1 MSKMNEP
8 GNDREKAVLFEDFFT
23 SMLNSVTES
32 AFLITPKGIVLAANE
47 TVAKRL
53 GLDSGGDLVGRNMYD
68 LLPPEVAESRR
79 SKVQEVIMTGEPVQ
93 FEDVRSGRWIHNSIY
108 PVYDSTGGISR
119 LSVFAIDI
127 TRQKAQEE
135 RLSLLGE
142 MVDRAPASITIHDTG
157 GNFIYVNRET
167 LRLHGYTEEEF
178 MSLNLKDLDVP
189 ESAELL
195 EERFRMIAEKGEV
208 SFESAHFHKD
218 GTVIP
223 VLVMAKS
230 LDWKGT
236 SAVMSIATDI
246 RESKKSEQALRESE
260 ERFRLL
266 SEVTM
271 EGIVIHKNAI
281 AVDVNSAIVGTLGYS
296 KEEIIGKNLM
306 ELAIF
311 EEDRA
316 RVKENIVKEYAR
328 PYVSRVVK
336 KNGDVFWAEIEA
348 RNIEL
353 DGEVI
358 RVAAVR
364 DIEDR
369 KKAEDDLRNSEA
381 KFRSY
386 VENAP
391 YGVFITDASGRYHD
405 VNPAA
410 EKITGYSRKELPEIG
425 IPDLIPEDSR
435 EAGMDHFARLLETG
449 NSTGEVPFMR
459 KGGERRIWSV
469 SAVKIGDES
478 FLGFVEDVTDRKMAE
493 DRLRENEELIMA
505 VMDNLPLGVAVNSLD
520 PAVEFSYMNDRF
532 WKTYKTSREELSDPD
547 AFWSAVYKDPE
558 FREKIRERVLKDC
571 GSGDPGKMQ
580 WDDVPITREGET
592 FFVSARNTPVPGSS
606 LMVSAVWD
614 VTEYKKTEDQ
624 LRMVSERLKA
634 IYDHSPLLISEFD
647 REGRYLLVNRA
658 VSELFGLPPR
668 ELEGRTFSELLP
680 GKDSEIFMRRTRRV
694 WDTLEPLAV
703 EDTVDIGGV
712 TKHYLTMLFPLY
724 DRDGD
729 INSIGSIAHDIT
741 DRKEAEDSLR
751 EALGR
756 LRKVTGSVIQVIV
769 MAVETRDPYTAGHQR
784 RVGDLARAIA
794 TEMGLSPHDV
804 EGIRIAGVIHD
815 LGKISVPS
823 EILSKP
829 RKLNDT
835 EFAIVKE
842 HPQKGYEILK
852 DVDFDW
858 PVAEMVLQHHERL
871 DGSGYPRGLKDGEI
885 LLQAR
890 ILAVADVV
898 EAMASHR
905 PYRPTLGLEAAL
917 EEIASNRG
925 KLYDPEAV
933 DACLNLFRV
942 KGYDLVGV

>member
-1 MSKMNEP
+1 MSKKNEP
-8 GNDREKAVLFEDFFT
+8 GNDRDRAVLFEDFFT

-32 AFLITPKGIVLAANE
+32 AFLINLDGFVLAANE

-53 GLDSGGDLVGRNMYD
+53 GFSSGGDLVGRNMYD

-79 SKVQEVIMTGEPVQ
+79 LKAQEVVITGEPVQ
-93 FEDVRSGRWIHNSIY
+93 FEDVRSGRWMHNSIY
-108 PVYDSTGGISR
+108 PVFDSTGGVSR

-142 MVDRAPASITIHDTG
+142 MVDSAPASITIHDTE

-189 ESAELL
+189 ESVELL
-195 EERFRMIAEKGEV
+195 EERFRMIAEKGEM

-218 GTVIP
+218 GSVIP
-223 VLVMAKS
+223 VLVMAKN

-236 SAVMSIATDI
+236 PAVMSIATDI
-246 RESKKSEQALRESE
+246 RESKKAEQA
-260 ERFRLL
+260 
-266 SEVTM
+266 
-271 EGIVIHKNAI
+271 
-281 AVDVNSAIVGTLGYS
+281 
-296 KEEIIGKNLM
+296 
-306 ELAIF
+306 
-311 EEDRA
+311 
-316 RVKENIVKEYAR
+316 
-328 PYVSRVVK
+328 
-336 KNGDVFWAEIEA
+336 
-348 RNIEL
+348 
-353 DGEVI
+353 
-358 RVAAVR
+358 
-364 DIEDR
+364 
-369 KKAEDDLRNSEA
+369 
-381 KFRSY
+381 
-386 VENAP
+386 
-391 YGVFITDASGRYHD
+391 
-405 VNPAA
+405 
-410 EKITGYSRKELPEIG
+410 
-425 IPDLIPEDSR
+425 
-435 EAGMDHFARLLETG
+435 
-449 NSTGEVPFMR
+449 
-459 KGGERRIWSV
+459 
-469 SAVKIGDES
+469 
-478 FLGFVEDVTDRKMAE
+478 
-493 DRLRENEELIMA
+493 LRENEELIMA

-532 WKTYKTSREELSDPD
+532 WKTYKTSREELSGPD

-571 GSGDPGKMQ
+571 ESGDPGKMQ
-580 WDDVPITREGET
+580 WDDVPVTREGET
-592 FFVSARNTPVPGSS
+592 FYISARNTPVPGSS

-624 LRMVSERLKA
+624 LRRASERLQA

-647 REGRYLLVNRA
+647 LEGRYLLVNRA

-680 GKDSEIFMRRTRRV
+680 EEVSEIFMRRTRHV
-694 WDTLEPLAV
+694 WDSQKPLAA

-712 TKHYLTMLFPLY
+712 KRHFLTMLFPLY
-724 DRDGD
+724 EKDGH

-751 EALGR
+751 DALGR
-756 LRKVTGSVIQVIV
+756 LRRVTGSVIQVIV
-769 MAVETRDPYTAGHQR
+769 MAVESRDPYTAGHQR

-794 TEMGLSPHDV
+794 TEMGLTDHDV

-829 RKLNDT
+829 RILNDT

-842 HPQKGYEILK
+842 HPQKGYDILK

-917 EEIASNRG
+917 DEITLNKG

-933 DACLNLFRV
+933 DACLRLFRE
-942 KGYDLVGV
+942 KHYRLVGV

>member
-1 MSKMNEP
+1 MSKKNEP
-8 GNDREKAVLFEDFFT
+8 GNDRDRAVLFEDFFT

-32 AFLITPKGIVLAANE
+32 AFLINLDGFVLAANE

-53 GLDSGGDLVGRNMYD
+53 GFSSGGDLVGRNMYD

-79 SKVQEVIMTGEPVQ
+79 SKVQEVVLTGEPVQ

-108 PVYDSTGGISR
+108 PVYDSTGGVSR

-142 MVDRAPASITIHDTG
+142 MVDSAPASITIHDTG

-189 ESAELL
+189 ESVELL
-195 EERFRMIAEKGEV
+195 EERFRMIAEKGEM

-218 GTVIP
+218 GSVIP
-223 VLVMAKS
+223 VLVMAKN

-236 SAVMSIATDI
+236 PAVMSIATDI
-246 RESKKSEQALRESE
+246 RESKKAEQA
-260 ERFRLL
+260 
-266 SEVTM
+266 
-271 EGIVIHKNAI
+271 
-281 AVDVNSAIVGTLGYS
+281 
-296 KEEIIGKNLM
+296 
-306 ELAIF
+306 
-311 EEDRA
+311 
-316 RVKENIVKEYAR
+316 
-328 PYVSRVVK
+328 
-336 KNGDVFWAEIEA
+336 
-348 RNIEL
+348 
-353 DGEVI
+353 
-358 RVAAVR
+358 
-364 DIEDR
+364 
-369 KKAEDDLRNSEA
+369 
-381 KFRSY
+381 
-386 VENAP
+386 
-391 YGVFITDASGRYHD
+391 
-405 VNPAA
+405 
-410 EKITGYSRKELPEIG
+410 
-425 IPDLIPEDSR
+425 
-435 EAGMDHFARLLETG
+435 
-449 NSTGEVPFMR
+449 
-459 KGGERRIWSV
+459 
-469 SAVKIGDES
+469 
-478 FLGFVEDVTDRKMAE
+478 
-493 DRLRENEELIMA
+493 LRENEELIMA

-532 WKTYKTSREELSDPD
+532 WKTYKTSREELSGPD

-571 GSGDPGKMQ
+571 ESGDPGKMQ
-580 WDDVPITREGET
+580 WDDVPVTREGET

-624 LRMVSERLKA
+624 LRRASERLQA

-647 REGRYLLVNRA
+647 LEGRYLLVNRA
-658 VSELFGLPPR
+658 ISELFGLSPR

-680 GKDSEIFMRRTRRV
+680 EEVSEIFMRRTRHV
-694 WDTLEPLAV
+694 WDSQKPLAA

-712 TKHYLTMLFPLY
+712 KRHFLTMLFPLY
-724 DRDGD
+724 EKDGH

-741 DRKEAEDSLR
+741 DRKEADDSLR
-751 EALGR
+751 DALGR
-756 LRKVTGSVIQVIV
+756 LRRVTGSVIQVIV
-769 MAVETRDPYTAGHQR
+769 MAVESRDPYTAGHQR

-794 TEMGLSPHDV
+794 TEMGLTDHDV

-829 RKLNDT
+829 RILNDT

-842 HPQKGYEILK
+842 HPQKGYDILK

-917 EEIASNRG
+917 DEITLNKG

-933 DACLNLFRV
+933 DACLRLFRE
-942 KGYDLVGV
+942 KHYRLVGV

>member
-1 MSKMNEP
+1 MSKKNEP
-8 GNDREKAVLFEDFFT
+8 GNDRDRAVLFEDFFT

-32 AFLITPKGIVLAANE
+32 AFLINLDGFVLAANE

-53 GLDSGGDLVGRNMYD
+53 GFSSGGDLVGRNMYD

-79 SKVQEVIMTGEPVQ
+79 LKAQEVVITGEPVQ
-93 FEDVRSGRWIHNSIY
+93 FEDVRSGRWMHNSIY
-108 PVYDSTGGISR
+108 PVFDSTGGVSR

-142 MVDRAPASITIHDTG
+142 MVDSAPASITIHDTE

-189 ESAELL
+189 ESVELL
-195 EERFRMIAEKGEV
+195 EERFRMIAEKGEM

-218 GTVIP
+218 GSVIP
-223 VLVMAKS
+223 VLVMAKN

-236 SAVMSIATDI
+236 PAVMSIATDI
-246 RESKKSEQALRESE
+246 RESKKAEQA
-260 ERFRLL
+260 
-266 SEVTM
+266 
-271 EGIVIHKNAI
+271 
-281 AVDVNSAIVGTLGYS
+281 
-296 KEEIIGKNLM
+296 
-306 ELAIF
+306 
-311 EEDRA
+311 
-316 RVKENIVKEYAR
+316 
-328 PYVSRVVK
+328 
-336 KNGDVFWAEIEA
+336 
-348 RNIEL
+348 
-353 DGEVI
+353 
-358 RVAAVR
+358 
-364 DIEDR
+364 
-369 KKAEDDLRNSEA
+369 
-381 KFRSY
+381 
-386 VENAP
+386 
-391 YGVFITDASGRYHD
+391 
-405 VNPAA
+405 
-410 EKITGYSRKELPEIG
+410 
-425 IPDLIPEDSR
+425 
-435 EAGMDHFARLLETG
+435 
-449 NSTGEVPFMR
+449 
-459 KGGERRIWSV
+459 
-469 SAVKIGDES
+469 
-478 FLGFVEDVTDRKMAE
+478 
-493 DRLRENEELIMA
+493 LRENEELIMA

-532 WKTYKTSREELSDPD
+532 WKTYKTSREELSGPD

-571 GSGDPGKMQ
+571 ESGDPGKMQ
-580 WDDVPITREGET
+580 WDDVPVTREGET

-624 LRMVSERLKA
+624 LRRASERLQA

-647 REGRYLLVNRA
+647 LEGRYLLVNRA
-658 VSELFGLPPR
+658 ISELFGLSPR

-680 GKDSEIFMRRTRRV
+680 EEVSEIFMRRTRHV
-694 WDTLEPLAV
+694 WDSQKPLAA

-712 TKHYLTMLFPLY
+712 KRHFLTMLFPLY
-724 DRDGD
+724 EKDGH

-751 EALGR
+751 DALGR
-756 LRKVTGSVIQVIV
+756 LRRVTGSVIQVIV
-769 MAVETRDPYTAGHQR
+769 MAVESRDPYTAGHQR

-794 TEMGLSPHDV
+794 TEMGLTDHDV

-829 RKLNDT
+829 RILNDT

-842 HPQKGYEILK
+842 HPQKGYDILK

-917 EEIASNRG
+917 DEITLNKG

-933 DACLNLFRV
+933 DACLRLFRE
-942 KGYDLVGV
+942 KHYRLVGV

>member
-1 MSKMNEP
+1 MSKKNEP
-8 GNDREKAVLFEDFFT
+8 GKGRDKVVLFEDFFT

-32 AFLITPKGIVLAANE
+32 AFLITQDGIVLAANE

-53 GLDSGGDLVGRNMYD
+53 GFSSGGDLVGRNMYD

-79 SKVQEVIMTGEPVQ
+79 SKVQEVVLTGEPVQ

-108 PVYDSTGGISR
+108 PVFDSTGGVSR

-142 MVDRAPASITIHDTG
+142 MVDSAPASITIHDTG

-189 ESAELL
+189 ESVELL
-195 EERFRMIAEKGEV
+195 EERFRMIAEKGEM

-218 GTVIP
+218 GSVIP
-223 VLVMAKS
+223 VLVMAKN

-236 SAVMSIATDI
+236 PAVMSIATDI
-246 RESKKSEQALRESE
+246 RESKKAEQA
-260 ERFRLL
+260 
-266 SEVTM
+266 
-271 EGIVIHKNAI
+271 
-281 AVDVNSAIVGTLGYS
+281 
-296 KEEIIGKNLM
+296 
-306 ELAIF
+306 
-311 EEDRA
+311 
-316 RVKENIVKEYAR
+316 
-328 PYVSRVVK
+328 
-336 KNGDVFWAEIEA
+336 
-348 RNIEL
+348 
-353 DGEVI
+353 
-358 RVAAVR
+358 
-364 DIEDR
+364 
-369 KKAEDDLRNSEA
+369 
-381 KFRSY
+381 
-386 VENAP
+386 
-391 YGVFITDASGRYHD
+391 
-405 VNPAA
+405 
-410 EKITGYSRKELPEIG
+410 
-425 IPDLIPEDSR
+425 
-435 EAGMDHFARLLETG
+435 
-449 NSTGEVPFMR
+449 
-459 KGGERRIWSV
+459 
-469 SAVKIGDES
+469 
-478 FLGFVEDVTDRKMAE
+478 
-493 DRLRENEELIMA
+493 LRENEELIMA

-532 WKTYKTSREELSDPD
+532 WKTYKTSREELSGPD

-571 GSGDPGKMQ
+571 ESGDPGKMQ
-580 WDDVPITREGET
+580 WDDVPVTREGET
-592 FFVSARNTPVPGSS
+592 FYISARNTPVPGSS
-606 LMVSAVWD
+606 LMISAVWD

-624 LRMVSERLKA
+624 LRRASERLQA

-647 REGRYLLVNRA
+647 LEGRYLLVNRA

-680 GKDSEIFMRRTRRV
+680 EEVSEIFMRRTRHV
-694 WDTLEPLAV
+694 WDSQKPLAA

-712 TKHYLTMLFPLY
+712 KRHFLTMLFPLY
-724 DRDGD
+724 EKDGH

-751 EALGR
+751 DALGR
-756 LRKVTGSVIQVIV
+756 LRRVTGSVIQVIV
-769 MAVETRDPYTAGHQR
+769 MAVESRDPYTAGHQR

-794 TEMGLSPHDV
+794 TEMGLTDHDV

-829 RKLNDT
+829 RILNDT

-842 HPQKGYEILK
+842 HPQKGYDILK

-917 EEIASNRG
+917 DEITLNKG

-933 DACLNLFRV
+933 DACLRLFRE
-942 KGYDLVGV
+942 KHYRLVGV

>member
-1 MSKMNEP
+1 MSKKNEP
-8 GNDREKAVLFEDFFT
+8 GNDRDRAVLFEDFFT

-32 AFLITPKGIVLAANE
+32 AFLINLDGFVLAANE

-53 GLDSGGDLVGRNMYD
+53 GFSSGGDLVGRNMYD

-79 SKVQEVIMTGEPVQ
+79 LKAQEVVITGEPVQ
-93 FEDVRSGRWIHNSIY
+93 FEDVRSGRWMHNSIY
-108 PVYDSTGGISR
+108 PVFDSTGGVSR

-142 MVDRAPASITIHDTG
+142 MVDSAPASITIHDTE

-189 ESAELL
+189 ESVELL
-195 EERFRMIAEKGEV
+195 EERFRMIAEKGEM

-218 GTVIP
+218 GSVIP
-223 VLVMAKS
+223 VLVMAKN

-236 SAVMSIATDI
+236 PAVMSIATDI
-246 RESKKSEQALRESE
+246 RESKKAEQA
-260 ERFRLL
+260 
-266 SEVTM
+266 
-271 EGIVIHKNAI
+271 
-281 AVDVNSAIVGTLGYS
+281 
-296 KEEIIGKNLM
+296 
-306 ELAIF
+306 
-311 EEDRA
+311 
-316 RVKENIVKEYAR
+316 
-328 PYVSRVVK
+328 
-336 KNGDVFWAEIEA
+336 
-348 RNIEL
+348 
-353 DGEVI
+353 
-358 RVAAVR
+358 
-364 DIEDR
+364 
-369 KKAEDDLRNSEA
+369 
-381 KFRSY
+381 
-386 VENAP
+386 
-391 YGVFITDASGRYHD
+391 
-405 VNPAA
+405 
-410 EKITGYSRKELPEIG
+410 
-425 IPDLIPEDSR
+425 
-435 EAGMDHFARLLETG
+435 
-449 NSTGEVPFMR
+449 
-459 KGGERRIWSV
+459 
-469 SAVKIGDES
+469 
-478 FLGFVEDVTDRKMAE
+478 
-493 DRLRENEELIMA
+493 LRENEELIMA

-532 WKTYKTSREELSDPD
+532 WKTYKTSREELSGPD

-571 GSGDPGKMQ
+571 ESGDPGKMQ
-580 WDDVPITREGET
+580 WDDVPVTREGET

-624 LRMVSERLKA
+624 LRRASERLQA

-647 REGRYLLVNRA
+647 LEGRYLLVNRA
-658 VSELFGLPPR
+658 ISELFGLSPR

-680 GKDSEIFMRRTRRV
+680 EEVSEIFMRRTRHV
-694 WDTLEPLAV
+694 WDSQKPLAT

-712 TKHYLTMLFPLY
+712 KRHFLTMLFPLY
-724 DRDGD
+724 EKDGH

-741 DRKEAEDSLR
+741 DRKEADDSLR
-751 EALGR
+751 DALGR
-756 LRKVTGSVIQVIV
+756 LRRVTGSVIQVIV
-769 MAVETRDPYTAGHQR
+769 MAVESRDPYTAGHQR

-794 TEMGLSPHDV
+794 TEMGLTDHDV

-829 RKLNDT
+829 RILNDT

-842 HPQKGYEILK
+842 HPQKGYDILK

-917 EEIASNRG
+917 DEITLNKG

-933 DACLNLFRV
+933 DACLRLFRE
-942 KGYDLVGV
+942 KHYRLVGV

>member
-1 MSKMNEP
+1 MSKKNEP
-8 GNDREKAVLFEDFFT
+8 GKGRDKVVLFEDFFT

-32 AFLITPKGIVLAANE
+32 AFLITQDGIVLAANE

-53 GLDSGGDLVGRNMYD
+53 GFSSGGDLVGRNMYD

-79 SKVQEVIMTGEPVQ
+79 SKVQEVVLTGEPVQ

-108 PVYDSTGGISR
+108 PVYDSTGGVSR

-142 MVDRAPASITIHDTG
+142 MVDSAPASITIHDTG

-189 ESAELL
+189 ESVELL
-195 EERFRMIAEKGEV
+195 EERFRMIAEKGEM

-218 GTVIP
+218 GSVIP
-223 VLVMAKS
+223 VLVMAKN

-236 SAVMSIATDI
+236 PAVMSIATDI
-246 RESKKSEQALRESE
+246 RESKKAEQA
-260 ERFRLL
+260 
-266 SEVTM
+266 
-271 EGIVIHKNAI
+271 
-281 AVDVNSAIVGTLGYS
+281 
-296 KEEIIGKNLM
+296 
-306 ELAIF
+306 
-311 EEDRA
+311 
-316 RVKENIVKEYAR
+316 
-328 PYVSRVVK
+328 
-336 KNGDVFWAEIEA
+336 
-348 RNIEL
+348 
-353 DGEVI
+353 
-358 RVAAVR
+358 
-364 DIEDR
+364 
-369 KKAEDDLRNSEA
+369 
-381 KFRSY
+381 
-386 VENAP
+386 
-391 YGVFITDASGRYHD
+391 
-405 VNPAA
+405 
-410 EKITGYSRKELPEIG
+410 
-425 IPDLIPEDSR
+425 
-435 EAGMDHFARLLETG
+435 
-449 NSTGEVPFMR
+449 
-459 KGGERRIWSV
+459 
-469 SAVKIGDES
+469 
-478 FLGFVEDVTDRKMAE
+478 
-493 DRLRENEELIMA
+493 LRENEELIMA

-532 WKTYKTSREELSDPD
+532 WKTYKTSREELSGPD

-571 GSGDPGKMQ
+571 ESGDPGKMQ
-580 WDDVPITREGET
+580 WDDVPVTREGET

-624 LRMVSERLKA
+624 LRRASERLQA

-647 REGRYLLVNRA
+647 LEGRYLLVNRA
-658 VSELFGLPPR
+658 ISELFGLSPR

-680 GKDSEIFMRRTRRV
+680 EEVSEIFMRRTRHV
-694 WDTLEPLAV
+694 WDSQKPLAT

-712 TKHYLTMLFPLY
+712 KRHFLTMLFPLY
-724 DRDGD
+724 EKDGH

-741 DRKEAEDSLR
+741 DRKEADDSLR
-751 EALGR
+751 DALGR
-756 LRKVTGSVIQVIV
+756 LRRVTGSVIQVIV
-769 MAVETRDPYTAGHQR
+769 MAVESRDPYTAGHQR

-794 TEMGLSPHDV
+794 TEMGLTDHDV

-829 RKLNDT
+829 RILNDT

-842 HPQKGYEILK
+842 HPQKGYDILK

-890 ILAVADVV
+890 
-898 EAMASHR
+898 
-905 PYRPTLGLEAAL
+905 
-917 EEIASNRG
+917 
-925 KLYDPEAV
+925 
-933 DACLNLFRV
+933 
-942 KGYDLVGV
+942 

>member
-1 MSKMNEP
+1 MSKKNEP
-8 GNDREKAVLFEDFFT
+8 GNDRDRAVLFEDFFT

-32 AFLITPKGIVLAANE
+32 AFLINLDGFVLAANE

-53 GLDSGGDLVGRNMYD
+53 GFSSGGDLVGRNMYD

-79 SKVQEVIMTGEPVQ
+79 LKAQEVVITGEPVQ
-93 FEDVRSGRWIHNSIY
+93 FEDVRSGRWMHNSIY
-108 PVYDSTGGISR
+108 PVFDSTGGVSR

-142 MVDRAPASITIHDTG
+142 MVDSAPASITIHDTE

-189 ESAELL
+189 ESVELL
-195 EERFRMIAEKGEV
+195 EERFRMIAEKGEM

-218 GTVIP
+218 GSVIP
-223 VLVMAKS
+223 VLVMAKN

-236 SAVMSIATDI
+236 PAVMSIATDI
-246 RESKKSEQALRESE
+246 RESKKAEQA
-260 ERFRLL
+260 
-266 SEVTM
+266 
-271 EGIVIHKNAI
+271 
-281 AVDVNSAIVGTLGYS
+281 
-296 KEEIIGKNLM
+296 
-306 ELAIF
+306 
-311 EEDRA
+311 
-316 RVKENIVKEYAR
+316 
-328 PYVSRVVK
+328 
-336 KNGDVFWAEIEA
+336 
-348 RNIEL
+348 
-353 DGEVI
+353 
-358 RVAAVR
+358 
-364 DIEDR
+364 
-369 KKAEDDLRNSEA
+369 
-381 KFRSY
+381 
-386 VENAP
+386 
-391 YGVFITDASGRYHD
+391 
-405 VNPAA
+405 
-410 EKITGYSRKELPEIG
+410 
-425 IPDLIPEDSR
+425 
-435 EAGMDHFARLLETG
+435 
-449 NSTGEVPFMR
+449 
-459 KGGERRIWSV
+459 
-469 SAVKIGDES
+469 
-478 FLGFVEDVTDRKMAE
+478 
-493 DRLRENEELIMA
+493 LRENEELIMA

-532 WKTYKTSREELSDPD
+532 WKTYKTSREELSGPD

-571 GSGDPGKMQ
+571 ESGDPGKMQ
-580 WDDVPITREGET
+580 WDDVPVTREGET

-624 LRMVSERLKA
+624 LRRASERLQA

-647 REGRYLLVNRA
+647 LEGRYLLVNRA

-680 GKDSEIFMRRTRRV
+680 EEVSEIFMRRTRHV
-694 WDTLEPLAV
+694 WDSQKPLAA

-712 TKHYLTMLFPLY
+712 KRHFLTMLFPLY
-724 DRDGD
+724 EKDGH

-741 DRKEAEDSLR
+741 DRKEADDSLR
-751 EALGR
+751 DALGR
-756 LRKVTGSVIQVIV
+756 LRRVTGSVIQVIV
-769 MAVETRDPYTAGHQR
+769 MAVESRDPYTAGHQR

-794 TEMGLSPHDV
+794 TEMGLTDHDV

-829 RKLNDT
+829 RILNDT

-842 HPQKGYEILK
+842 HPQKGYDILK

-917 EEIASNRG
+917 DEITLNKG

-933 DACLNLFRV
+933 DACLRLFRE
-942 KGYDLVGV
+942 KHYRLVGV

>member
-1 MSKMNEP
+1 MSKKNEP
-8 GNDREKAVLFEDFFT
+8 GNDRDRAVLFEDFFT

-32 AFLITPKGIVLAANE
+32 AFLINLDGFVLAANE

-53 GLDSGGDLVGRNMYD
+53 GFSSGGDLVGRNMYD

-79 SKVQEVIMTGEPVQ
+79 LKAQEVVITGEPVQ
-93 FEDVRSGRWIHNSIY
+93 FEDVRSGRWMHNSIY
-108 PVYDSTGGISR
+108 PVFDSTGGVSR

-142 MVDRAPASITIHDTG
+142 MVDSAPASITIHDTE

-189 ESAELL
+189 ESVELL
-195 EERFRMIAEKGEV
+195 EERFRMIAEKGEM

-218 GTVIP
+218 GSVIP
-223 VLVMAKS
+223 VLVMAKN

-236 SAVMSIATDI
+236 PAVMSIATDI
-246 RESKKSEQALRESE
+246 RESKKAEQA
-260 ERFRLL
+260 
-266 SEVTM
+266 
-271 EGIVIHKNAI
+271 
-281 AVDVNSAIVGTLGYS
+281 
-296 KEEIIGKNLM
+296 
-306 ELAIF
+306 
-311 EEDRA
+311 
-316 RVKENIVKEYAR
+316 
-328 PYVSRVVK
+328 
-336 KNGDVFWAEIEA
+336 
-348 RNIEL
+348 
-353 DGEVI
+353 
-358 RVAAVR
+358 
-364 DIEDR
+364 
-369 KKAEDDLRNSEA
+369 
-381 KFRSY
+381 
-386 VENAP
+386 
-391 YGVFITDASGRYHD
+391 
-405 VNPAA
+405 
-410 EKITGYSRKELPEIG
+410 
-425 IPDLIPEDSR
+425 
-435 EAGMDHFARLLETG
+435 
-449 NSTGEVPFMR
+449 
-459 KGGERRIWSV
+459 
-469 SAVKIGDES
+469 
-478 FLGFVEDVTDRKMAE
+478 
-493 DRLRENEELIMA
+493 LRENEELIMA

-532 WKTYKTSREELSDPD
+532 WKTYKTSREELSGPD

-571 GSGDPGKMQ
+571 ESGDPGKMQ
-580 WDDVPITREGET
+580 WDDVPVTREGET
-592 FFVSARNTPVPGSS
+592 FYISARNTPVPGSS
-606 LMVSAVWD
+606 LMISAVWD

-624 LRMVSERLKA
+624 LRRASERLQA

-647 REGRYLLVNRA
+647 LEGRYLLVNRA

-680 GKDSEIFMRRTRRV
+680 EEVSEIFMRRTRHV
-694 WDTLEPLAV
+694 WDSQKPLAT

-712 TKHYLTMLFPLY
+712 KRHFLTMLFPLY
-724 DRDGD
+724 EKDGH

-751 EALGR
+751 DALGR
-756 LRKVTGSVIQVIV
+756 LRRVTGSVIQVIV
-769 MAVETRDPYTAGHQR
+769 MAVESRDPYTAGHQR

-794 TEMGLSPHDV
+794 TEMGLTDHDV

-829 RKLNDT
+829 RILNDT

-842 HPQKGYEILK
+842 HPQKGYDILK

-917 EEIASNRG
+917 DEITLNKG

-933 DACLNLFRV
+933 DACLRLFRE
-942 KGYDLVGV
+942 KHYRLVGV

>member
-1 MSKMNEP
+1 MSKKNEP
-8 GNDREKAVLFEDFFT
+8 GNDRDRAVLFEDFFT

-32 AFLITPKGIVLAANE
+32 AFLINLDGFVLAANE

-53 GLDSGGDLVGRNMYD
+53 GFSSGGDLVGRNMYD
-68 LLPPEVAESRR
+68 LLPPEVAEIRR
-79 SKVQEVIMTGEPVQ
+79 SKVQEVVLTGEPVQ
-93 FEDVRSGRWIHNSIY
+93 FEDVRSGRWIRNSIY
-108 PVYDSTGGISR
+108 PVYDSTGGVSR

-142 MVDRAPASITIHDTG
+142 MVDSAPASITIHDTG

-189 ESAELL
+189 ESVELL
-195 EERFRMIAEKGEV
+195 EERFHMIAEKGEM

-218 GTVIP
+218 GSVIP

-236 SAVMSIATDI
+236 PAVMSIATDI
-246 RESKKSEQALRESE
+246 RESKKAEQALRESE

-271 EGIVIHKNAI
+271 EGIVIHKNGI
-281 AVDVNSAIVGTLGYS
+281 AVDLNSAVLRTLGYDR
-296 KEEIIGKNLM
+296 EDLLGKNLI
-306 ELAIF
+306 ELVVH
-311 EEDRA
+311 EGDRDKI
-316 RVKENIVKEYAR
+316 KENIVKEYAR
-328 PYVSRVVK
+328 PYVARMAK
-336 KNGDVFWAEIEA
+336 KNGDVIWTEIEA
-348 RNIEL
+348 RNIDL

-410 EKITGYSRKELPEIG
+410 EKITGYSCEELLEMS
-425 IPDLIPEDSR
+425 IPDLIPEDAM
-435 EAGMDHFARLLETG
+435 EDGIAHFARLLETG
-449 NSTGEVPFMR
+449 NSTGEVPFLR
-459 KGGERRIWSV
+459 KDGERRFWNV
-469 SAVKIGDES
+469 SAVKIGGDR
-478 FLGFVEDVTDRKMAE
+478 FLGFAEDVTNRKMAE
-493 DRLRENEELIMA
+493 DRLRENEELIRA

-532 WKTYKTSREELSDPD
+532 WKTYKTSREELSGPD

-558 FREKIRERVLKDC
+558 FRGKIRERVLKDC
-571 GSGDPGKMQ
+571 ESGDPGKMQ

-624 LRMVSERLKA
+624 LRRVSERLQA

-647 REGRYLLVNRA
+647 LEGRYLLVNRA
-658 VSELFGLPPR
+658 VSELFGLSAR
-668 ELEGRTFSELLP
+668 ELEGRTFFELLP
-680 GKDSEIFMRRTRRV
+680 EEAAEIFMRRTRHV
-694 WDTLEPLAV
+694 WDSQEPLAV

-712 TKHYLTMLFPLY
+712 KRHFLTMLFPLY
-724 DRDGD
+724 DKEGH

-741 DRKEAEDSLR
+741 DRKEAEDLLR
-751 EALGR
+751 DALGR
-756 LRKVTGSVIQVIV
+756 LRRVTGSVIQVIV
-769 MAVETRDPYTAGHQR
+769 AAVESRDPYTAGHQK

-794 TEMGLSPHDV
+794 TEMGLSDHDV

-829 RKLNDT
+829 RILNDT

-842 HPQKGYEILK
+842 HPQKGYDILK

-917 EEIASNRG
+917 EEIAANRG

-933 DACLNLFRV
+933 DACLNLFNIR
-942 KGYDLVGV
+942 GYSLAEV

>member
-1 MSKMNEP
+1 MSKKNEP
-8 GNDREKAVLFEDFFT
+8 GKDRDRTVLFEDFFT

-32 AFLITPKGIVLAANE
+32 AFLINLDGFVLAANE

-53 GLDSGGDLVGRNMYD
+53 GFSSGGDLVSRNIYD

-79 SKVQEVIMTGEPVQ
+79 SKVQKVVLTGEPVQ

-108 PVYDSTGGISR
+108 PVYDSMGEVSR
-119 LSVFAIDI
+119 ISVFAIDI
-127 TRQKAQEE
+127 TRQKTQEE

-142 MVDRAPASITIHDTG
+142 MVDSAPASITIHDTE

-178 MSLNLKDLDVP
+178 MSMNLKDLDVP
-189 ESAELL
+189 ESVELL
-195 EERFRMIAEKGEV
+195 EERFRTIAEKGEA

-223 VLVMAKS
+223 VLVMAKN

-236 SAVMSIATDI
+236 PAVMSIATDI
-246 RESKKSEQALRESE
+246 RERKRSEQALRESE
-260 ERFRLL
+260 
-266 SEVTM
+266 
-271 EGIVIHKNAI
+271 
-281 AVDVNSAIVGTLGYS
+281 
-296 KEEIIGKNLM
+296 
-306 ELAIF
+306 
-311 EEDRA
+311 A
-316 RVKENIVKEYAR
+316 R
-328 PYVSRVVK
+328 
-336 KNGDVFWAEIEA
+336 
-348 RNIEL
+348 
-353 DGEVI
+353 
-358 RVAAVR
+358 
-364 DIEDR
+364 
-369 KKAEDDLRNSEA
+369 
-381 KFRSY
+381 FRSY

-410 EKITGYSRKELPEIG
+410 EKITGYTREELFG
-425 IPDLIPEDSR
+425 MAIPDLLPEDAR
-435 EAGMDHFARLLETG
+435 EDGIAHFTRLLETG
-449 NSTGEVPFMR
+449 SSTGEVLFLT
-459 KGGERRIWSV
+459 KNGERRIWSF
-469 SAVKIGDES
+469 SAVKIGDDR
-478 FLGFVEDVTDRKMAE
+478 FPGFVEDITERKNAE
-493 DRLRENEELIMA
+493 NKIRENEELIMA

-532 WKTYKTSREELSDPD
+532 WKTYKISREELSGPD

-624 LRMVSERLKA
+624 LRRVSERLQV

-647 REGRYLLVNRA
+647 LEGRYLLVNRA
-658 VSELFGLPPR
+658 VSELFGLSPR
-668 ELEGRTFSELLP
+668 ELEGRSFFELLP
-680 GKDSEIFMRRTRRV
+680 EEASEIFMRRTRHV
-694 WDTLEPLAV
+694 WDSQEPLAV
-703 EDTVDIGGV
+703 EDTVNIGGV

-751 EALGR
+751 DALGR

-769 MAVETRDPYTAGHQR
+769 SAVESRDPYTAGHQR

-794 TEMGLSPHDV
+794 GEMGLSAGMT
-804 EGIRIAGVIHD
+804 EGIRVAGVIHD
-815 LGKISVPS
+815 LGKIGIPA

-829 RKLNDT
+829 HRLGDT
-835 EFAIVKE
+835 EFAIIKE
-842 HPQKGYEILK
+842 HPKIGYEILK

-858 PVAEMVLQHHERL
+858 PVAKMVYQHHERM
-871 DGSGYPRGLKDGEI
+871 DGSGYPEGLKGEEI
-885 LLQAR
+885 LIEAR

-898 EAMASHR
+898 EAMSSHR
-905 PYRPTLGLEAAL
+905 PYRPTVGLDQAL
-917 EEIASNRG
+917 VEIESGRG
-925 KLYDPEAV
+925 TLYDPDVA
-933 DACLNLFRV
+933 DACMRLFKEKQYSIV
-942 KGYDLVGV
+942 DI

>member
-1 MSKMNEP
+1 MSKKNEP
-8 GNDREKAVLFEDFFT
+8 GKGRDKVVLFEDFFT

-32 AFLITPKGIVLAANE
+32 AFLITQDGIVLAANE

-53 GLDSGGDLVGRNMYD
+53 GFSSGGDLVGRNMYD

-79 SKVQEVIMTGEPVQ
+79 SKVQEVVLTGEPVQ

-108 PVYDSTGGISR
+108 PVYDSTGGVSR
-119 LSVFAIDI
+119 RSVFAIDI

-142 MVDRAPASITIHDTG
+142 MVDSAPASITIHDTG

-189 ESAELL
+189 ESVELL
-195 EERFRMIAEKGEV
+195 EERFRMIAEKGEM

-218 GTVIP
+218 GSVIP
-223 VLVMAKS
+223 VLVMAKN

-236 SAVMSIATDI
+236 PAVMSIATDI
-246 RESKKSEQALRESE
+246 RESKKAEQA
-260 ERFRLL
+260 
-266 SEVTM
+266 
-271 EGIVIHKNAI
+271 
-281 AVDVNSAIVGTLGYS
+281 
-296 KEEIIGKNLM
+296 
-306 ELAIF
+306 
-311 EEDRA
+311 
-316 RVKENIVKEYAR
+316 
-328 PYVSRVVK
+328 
-336 KNGDVFWAEIEA
+336 
-348 RNIEL
+348 
-353 DGEVI
+353 
-358 RVAAVR
+358 
-364 DIEDR
+364 
-369 KKAEDDLRNSEA
+369 
-381 KFRSY
+381 
-386 VENAP
+386 
-391 YGVFITDASGRYHD
+391 
-405 VNPAA
+405 
-410 EKITGYSRKELPEIG
+410 
-425 IPDLIPEDSR
+425 
-435 EAGMDHFARLLETG
+435 
-449 NSTGEVPFMR
+449 
-459 KGGERRIWSV
+459 
-469 SAVKIGDES
+469 
-478 FLGFVEDVTDRKMAE
+478 
-493 DRLRENEELIMA
+493 LRENEELIMA

-532 WKTYKTSREELSDPD
+532 WKTYKTSREELSGPD

-571 GSGDPGKMQ
+571 ESGDPGKMQ
-580 WDDVPITREGET
+580 WDDVPVTREGET

-624 LRMVSERLKA
+624 LRRASERLQA

-647 REGRYLLVNRA
+647 LEGRYLLVNRA
-658 VSELFGLPPR
+658 ISELFGLSPR

-680 GKDSEIFMRRTRRV
+680 EEVSEIFMRRTRHV
-694 WDTLEPLAV
+694 WDSQKPLAA

-712 TKHYLTMLFPLY
+712 KRHFLTMLFPLY
-724 DRDGD
+724 EKDGH

-751 EALGR
+751 DALGR
-756 LRKVTGSVIQVIV
+756 LRRVTGSVIQVIV
-769 MAVETRDPYTAGHQR
+769 MAVESRDPYTAGHQR

-794 TEMGLSPHDV
+794 TEMGLTDHDV

-829 RKLNDT
+829 RILNDT

-842 HPQKGYEILK
+842 HPQKGYDILK

-917 EEIASNRG
+917 DEITLNKG

-942 KGYDLVGV
+942 RGYSLVEV

>member
-1 MSKMNEP
+1 
-8 GNDREKAVLFEDFFT
+8 
-23 SMLNSVTES
+23 
-32 AFLITPKGIVLAANE
+32 
-47 TVAKRL
+47 
-53 GLDSGGDLVGRNMYD
+53 
-68 LLPPEVAESRR
+68 
-79 SKVQEVIMTGEPVQ
+79 
-93 FEDVRSGRWIHNSIY
+93 
-108 PVYDSTGGISR
+108 
-119 LSVFAIDI
+119 
-127 TRQKAQEE
+127 
-135 RLSLLGE
+135 
-142 MVDRAPASITIHDTG
+142 
-157 GNFIYVNRET
+157 
-167 LRLHGYTEEEF
+167 
-178 MSLNLKDLDVP
+178 
-189 ESAELL
+189 
-195 EERFRMIAEKGEV
+195 
-208 SFESAHFHKD
+208 
-218 GTVIP
+218 
-223 VLVMAKS
+223 
-230 LDWKGT
+230 
-236 SAVMSIATDI
+236 MSIATDI
-246 RESKKSEQALRESE
+246 RESKKAEQA
-260 ERFRLL
+260 
-266 SEVTM
+266 
-271 EGIVIHKNAI
+271 
-281 AVDVNSAIVGTLGYS
+281 
-296 KEEIIGKNLM
+296 
-306 ELAIF
+306 
-311 EEDRA
+311 
-316 RVKENIVKEYAR
+316 
-328 PYVSRVVK
+328 
-336 KNGDVFWAEIEA
+336 
-348 RNIEL
+348 
-353 DGEVI
+353 
-358 RVAAVR
+358 
-364 DIEDR
+364 
-369 KKAEDDLRNSEA
+369 
-381 KFRSY
+381 
-386 VENAP
+386 
-391 YGVFITDASGRYHD
+391 
-405 VNPAA
+405 
-410 EKITGYSRKELPEIG
+410 
-425 IPDLIPEDSR
+425 
-435 EAGMDHFARLLETG
+435 
-449 NSTGEVPFMR
+449 
-459 KGGERRIWSV
+459 
-469 SAVKIGDES
+469 
-478 FLGFVEDVTDRKMAE
+478 
-493 DRLRENEELIMA
+493 LRENEELIMA

-532 WKTYKTSREELSDPD
+532 WKTYKISREELSGPD

-624 LRMVSERLKA
+624 LRRVSERLQA

-647 REGRYLLVNRA
+647 LEGRYLLVNRA

-668 ELEGRTFSELLP
+668 ELEGRSFFELLP
-680 GKDSEIFMRRTRRV
+680 EEASEIFMRRTRHV
-694 WDTLEPLAV
+694 WDSQEPLAV

-756 LRKVTGSVIQVIV
+756 FRKVTGSVIQVIV

-794 TEMGLSPHDV
+794 TEMGLTDHDV

-829 RKLNDT
+829 RILNDT

-842 HPQKGYEILK
+842 HPQKGYDILK

-917 EEIASNRG
+917 DEITLNKG

-933 DACLNLFRV
+933 DACLRLFRE
-942 KGYDLVGV
+942 KHYRLVGV

>member
-1 MSKMNEP
+1 MSKKNEP
-8 GNDREKAVLFEDFFT
+8 GKGRDKVVLFEDFFT

-32 AFLITPKGIVLAANE
+32 AFLITQDGIVLAANE

-53 GLDSGGDLVGRNMYD
+53 GFSSGGDLVGRNMYD

-79 SKVQEVIMTGEPVQ
+79 SKVQEVVLTGEPVQ

-108 PVYDSTGGISR
+108 PVYDSTGGVSR

-142 MVDRAPASITIHDTG
+142 MVDSAPASITIHDTG

-189 ESAELL
+189 ESVELL
-195 EERFRMIAEKGEV
+195 EERFRMIAEKGEM

-218 GTVIP
+218 GSVIP
-223 VLVMAKS
+223 VLVMAKN

-236 SAVMSIATDI
+236 PAVMSIATDI
-246 RESKKSEQALRESE
+246 RESKKAEQA
-260 ERFRLL
+260 
-266 SEVTM
+266 
-271 EGIVIHKNAI
+271 
-281 AVDVNSAIVGTLGYS
+281 
-296 KEEIIGKNLM
+296 
-306 ELAIF
+306 
-311 EEDRA
+311 
-316 RVKENIVKEYAR
+316 
-328 PYVSRVVK
+328 
-336 KNGDVFWAEIEA
+336 
-348 RNIEL
+348 
-353 DGEVI
+353 
-358 RVAAVR
+358 
-364 DIEDR
+364 
-369 KKAEDDLRNSEA
+369 
-381 KFRSY
+381 
-386 VENAP
+386 
-391 YGVFITDASGRYHD
+391 
-405 VNPAA
+405 
-410 EKITGYSRKELPEIG
+410 
-425 IPDLIPEDSR
+425 
-435 EAGMDHFARLLETG
+435 
-449 NSTGEVPFMR
+449 
-459 KGGERRIWSV
+459 
-469 SAVKIGDES
+469 
-478 FLGFVEDVTDRKMAE
+478 
-493 DRLRENEELIMA
+493 LRENEELIMA

-532 WKTYKTSREELSDPD
+532 WKTYKTSREELSGPD

-571 GSGDPGKMQ
+571 ESGDPGKMQ
-580 WDDVPITREGET
+580 WDDVPVTREGET

-624 LRMVSERLKA
+624 LRRASERLQA

-647 REGRYLLVNRA
+647 LEGRYLLVNRA
-658 VSELFGLPPR
+658 ISELFGLSPR

-680 GKDSEIFMRRTRRV
+680 EEVSEIFMRRTRHV
-694 WDTLEPLAV
+694 WDSQKPLAA

-712 TKHYLTMLFPLY
+712 KRHFLTMLFPLY
-724 DRDGD
+724 EKDGH

-751 EALGR
+751 DALGR
-756 LRKVTGSVIQVIV
+756 LRRVTGSVIQVIV
-769 MAVETRDPYTAGHQR
+769 MAVESRDPYTAGHQR

-794 TEMGLSPHDV
+794 TEMGLTDHDV

-829 RKLNDT
+829 RILNDT

-842 HPQKGYEILK
+842 HPQKGYDILK

-917 EEIASNRG
+917 DEITLNKG

-933 DACLNLFRV
+933 DACLRLFRE
-942 KGYDLVGV
+942 KHYRLVGV